1 MRNLYLATVLVF
13 VVILAGFGP
22 SFMGAAGARDPMRE
36 ARGALAVAWMTL
48 LVVQS

>member
-1 MRNLYLATVLVF
+1 MRNLYLATVLAF
-13 VVILAGFGP
+13 VVMLAGFGP
-22 SFMGAAGARDPMRE
+22 SFMGAARPQDPMRE